1 MNADNVAASDGS
13 IAIGYAAMNN
23 LTSGAG
29 NVGVGYEVLNDVTT
43 GEQNTA
49 VGFYSLD
56 AEVDG
61 DKSTA
66 VGYQALTAQ
75 TGTSGT
81 VGNTAVGFQAGS
93 NITTGIENTILGAF
107 STISAVGGQNQTV
120 IGSGVTGTGN
130 NEIALGN
137 TSISAIKAQ
146 VSSITA
152 YSSDERT
159 KKDIADYDLK
169 GVDFIK
175 ELNLKTYIYKNPA
188 DFPDEIRD
196 SKWDEDGVERLEDPT
211 ETQVGLIAQEVE
223 SALAKHSVG
232 NTETY
237 APTQDSGIKTLT
249 YGNLIFPLIKAVQE
263 LSARVEELE
272 GK

>member
-1 MNADNVAASDGS
+1 M
-13 IAIGYAAMNN
+13 
-23 LTSGAG
+23 
-29 NVGVGYEVLNDVTT
+29 
-43 GEQNTA
+43 
-49 VGFYSLD
+49 
-56 AEVDG
+56 
-61 DKSTA
+61 
-66 VGYQALTAQ
+66 GYQALFAQNKGSAVVTANIGIGVEAGYHNEEGVYNVFLGYKAG
-75 TGTSGT
+75 TGVCGNNNSNNVGIGFEALNAVTTGSSNT
-81 VGNTAVGFQAGS
+81 VIGKQAGDA
-93 NITTGIENTILGAF
+93 ITTGNFNTVIGAN
-107 STISAVGGQNQTV
+107 SDISAVGGTDQIV
-120 IGSGVTGTGN
+120 IGEGVTGTGN

-146 VSSITA
+146 VASITP
-152 YSSDERT
+152 YSSDKRT

-175 ELNLKTYIYKNPA
+175 ELQLKTYLYKNPA

-223 SALAKHSVG
+223 EALKKHGIG

-237 APTQDSGIKTLT
+237 APTQENGIKTLT

>member
-1 MNADNVAASDGS
+1 M
-13 IAIGYAAMNN
+13 
-23 LTSGAG
+23 
-29 NVGVGYEVLNDVTT
+29 
-43 GEQNTA
+43 NTA
-49 VGFYSLD
+49 VCFEAGKLITGGLNT
-56 AEVDG
+56 V
-61 DKSTA
+61 
-66 VGYQALTAQ
+66 VGYQAADVLAA
-75 TGTSGT
+75 GTS
-81 VGNTAVGFQAGS
+81 N
-93 NITTGIENTILGAF
+93 
-107 STISAVGGQNQTV
+107 TV
-120 IGSGVTGTGN
+120 IGARAMGAADGGEQNNVIIGTDAGDVINDDAADGNVIIGHDADPSGSAGTNQIVIGQGATGTGN
-130 NEIALGN
+130 NEVALGN

-146 VSSITA
+146 VASITA

-188 DFPDEIRD
+188 DFPDEIRN
-196 SKWDEDGVERLEDPT
+196 SKWDEKDEDGNLIHKKPEDST

-223 SALAKHSVG
+223 EALKKHGIG

-237 APTQDSGIKTLT
+237 APTQENGIKTLT